1 MEFVLDQKVCTINFD
16 EKNSIIL
23 DLIPSSVTN
32 KFFIITGFIEKLS
45 AHFGKDF
52 DKWFKKFLTDYN
64 KKVEGRYDVVIKNIP
79 KI

>member
-32 KFFIITGFIEKLS
+32 KFFIITDLLKNYQPILEKILINGS
-45 AHFGKDF
+45 RNF
-52 DKWFKKFLTDYN
+52 
-64 KKVEGRYDVVIKNIP
+64 
-79 KI
+79 